1 MPKVTRFYFVRAP
14 HGRVMHMQNGRYH
27 SEGPMRCGRNSKPGW
42 LWSSRG
48 RTPICKQCEAA

>member
-1 MPKVTRFYFVRAP
+1 
-14 HGRVMHMQNGRYH
+14 MHMQNGRYH

>member
-14 HGRVMHMQNGRYH
+14 HGRVMHMQNGNNYY
-27 SEGPMRCGRNSKPGW
+27 EGPTRCGRETGRDW
-42 LWSSRG
+42 LWQNRG